1 MAEQEPPRTD
11 PLFIALTR
19 PAMFFGLPYDFA
31 AALFF
36 VTVFLFIATASF
48 WVFLIGI
55 PLFFTGR
62 ALAEKEPR
70 FITLMWKKYTR
81 CPNHKNRKW
90 WGGVNSYEP

>member
-1 MAEQEPPRTD
+1 MTEQEQPRTD

-31 AALFF
+31 ATLFF

-48 WVFLIGI
+48 WVFLVGV
-55 PLFFTGR
+55 PLFIAGR

-70 FITLMWKKYTR
+70 FITLMRTRFFR
-81 CPNHKNRKW
+81 CPKHANRKW

>member
-1 MAEQEPPRTD
+1 MEEQEPPRTD

-31 AALFF
+31 VMMFF
-36 VTVFLFIATASF
+36 LTVFLFIATANF
-48 WVFLIGI
+48 LVFLAGV
-55 PLFFTGR
+55 PLFFAGR

-70 FITLMWKKYTR
+70 FITLMRTKMTR
-81 CPNHKNRKW
+81 CPRHPNRAW